1 MLALIGPRRVHS
13 FWPKALPARQ
23 NEVYVTKRSRREREQ
38 RARETG
44 RVKEIEAAWSASV
57 PADVAKAFAASV
69 AAAKE
74 RGPLPPQPDMAPGTA
89 PNPPRREPRPVKVEE
104 RPRRGR

>member
-1 MLALIGPRRVHS
+1 MGRR
-13 FWPKALPARQ
+13 PLPARQ

-44 RVKEIEAAWSASV
+44 RVKEIEAAWAASV

-69 AAAKE
+69 EAARA
-74 RGPLPPQPDMAPGTA
+74 RGPLPPPPDMAPGTL
-89 PNPPRREPRPVKVEE
+89 PNPPRREPRPTKTEE